1 MRKLSINGISLNF
14 LETNVEQECAVIFLH
29 GNSHSSKSFLKQ
41 MNSPLLKDYRL
52 ISVDMPGH
60 GESTKGS
67 EYSIM
72 IFANILSEFIKS
84 LEIKKFIIAGHS
96 FGGHVAIN
104 LLDTDVIPT
113 GLFLFGTPP
122 LKNPFDVT
130 AFLANSRAGA
140 LGKIQA
146 DYEEI
151 NILMDEM
158 NYLGGDKEL
167 AIQDFLNTDGNFR
180 VEVLSD
186 VVYGKNAD
194 EVELIKNFKGSVIF
208 LLATKDSL
216 VNNSYIREEC
226 FSHLIHIQARE
237 IESGHSP
244 HVEKDVEFN
253 EILMEFCNQ
262 VFNKEKEL
270 ELNYNKIGLQNERTK
285 NEQRN

>member
-1 MRKLSINGISLNF
+1 MKKLSIHGLSINF
-14 LETNVEQECAVIFLH
+14 LETNVEQECAIIFLH

-41 MNSPLLKDYRL
+41 MNSPLLKDFRL
-52 ISVDMPGH
+52 ISIDMPGH
-60 GESTKGS
+60 GDSTKGS
-67 EYSIM
+67 EYSIK
-72 IFANILSEFIKS
+72 IFAKILSEFIKS
-84 LEIKKFIIAGHS
+84 LEIKKFIVAGHS

-104 LLDTDVIPT
+104 LLDTDVLPT

-122 LKNPFDVT
+122 LKNPFDVA
-130 AFLANSRAGA
+130 AFLPNSNAGA
-140 LGKIQA
+140 LGKIHA

-151 NILMDEM
+151 NTLMDEM
-158 NYLGGDKEL
+158 NYLGPDKEL

-180 VEVLSD
+180 VEVLRN
-186 VVYGKNAD
+186 VVYGKNAN
-194 EVELIKNFKGSVIF
+194 EVELIMSFKGSVIF

-226 FSHLIHIQARE
+226 FCNLIHIQARS

-253 EILMEFCNQ
+253 QILMEFCNQ
-262 VFNKEKEL
+262 VFKNDL
-270 ELNYNKIGLQNERTK
+270 ELNYNKIDLQNERTQ